1 MKITQ
6 QQEANKHR
14 RLGTTQVP
22 RHMPACAVSS
32 QKVMED
38 IFMSRSAQS
47 LDQIIA
53 EGFGCY
59 LRARRRLLASHLYKS
74 EYDVVQFTR
83 RFFFFWI
90 SVNYLP
96 DYGSGTRS

>member
-38 IFMSRSAQS
+38 VFMSRSAQS

-53 EGFGCY
+53 GGFGCY
-59 LRARRRLLASHLYKS
+59 LRARHWLLASHLYKS
-74 EYDVVQFTR
+74 ERDEV
-83 RFFFFWI
+83 RFALRVFF
-90 SVNYLP
+90 SSM
-96 DYGSGTRS
+96 DQR